1 MPEKQDS
8 GFLWPAQAE
17 RRLWAGLSGK
27 PDEAKQEC
35 IDDEKYPQEN
45 HNMFD
50 RDSAHGFA
58 DSGSF

>member
-1 MPEKQDS
+1 MPKKQDS
-8 GFLWPAQAE
+8 RLLCPAQAK
-17 RRLWAGLSGK
+17 RRLMGRPWRK